1 LKKLRWQIFVVLL
14 ALVAIGV
21 LLLSQQPTATSGP
34 QAEEQPV
41 AGGIYSE
48 ALIGSLGRLNP
59 VLDAY
64 NSADRDVNRL
74 IFSGLIRHDSRGLP
88 YGDLAETWG
97 ISQDG
102 KSYSFAIR
110 SNAVFHDGTPVTS
123 EDVAYTIDLL
133 RSPDLPVPDDV
144 RDFWNQVEVEVID
157 EKTIRFLLPE
167 PFAPFLDYLTFG
179 VLPRHRLE
187 GIAPGQIVDAPFNLS
202 PVGSG
207 PFRLES
213 VQAEGGEVQ
222 GLTLRAF
229 PEYYGQAP
237 FLDQVVF
244 RYYPDEAAAL
254 AAYKNGEVLGVSHIT
269 QNTLAEALKLPELG
283 LFTSRL
289 PRLSL
294 VYLNL
299 DDPALPFFQ
308 DPAVRRALLTG
319 LNRRWIVDR
328 LLGGQGII
336 AHGPIIPDSWA
347 YYEGIERIEYD
358 PDAAIE
364 QLKRAGYTVPAEG
377 GNVRSK
383 DGVSLAFELVYPE
396 GELYAAIAQRIQQD
410 WARLGV
416 QVDLLAL
423 PYDQVIADYL
433 EPRQYQAALVD
444 LNFERSPDP
453 DPYPFWHQAQITAG
467 QNYSQWDDRQAS
479 EYLEQARVNDDFN
492 ERLKRY
498 RNFQVR
504 FASELPALPLFY
516 PVISY
521 GVDQQVRGVSVGPL
535 YDLSDR
541 LNSIASWFM
550 LTGAGDQATT
560 PTPTP

>member
-1 LKKLRWQIFVVLL
+1 
-14 ALVAIGV
+14 
-21 LLLSQQPTATSGP
+21 
-34 QAEEQPV
+34 
-41 AGGIYSE
+41 
-48 ALIGSLGRLNP
+48 
-59 VLDAY
+59 
-64 NSADRDVNRL
+64 
-74 IFSGLIRHDSRGLP
+74 
-88 YGDLAETWG
+88 
-97 ISQDG
+97 
-102 KSYSFAIR
+102 
-110 SNAVFHDGTPVTS
+110 
-123 EDVAYTIDLL
+123 
-133 RSPDLPVPDDV
+133 
-144 RDFWNQVEVEVID
+144 
-157 EKTIRFLLPE
+157 
-167 PFAPFLDYLTFG
+167 
-179 VLPRHRLE
+179 
-187 GIAPGQIVDAPFNLS
+187 
-202 PVGSG
+202 VGSG

-213 VQAEGGEVQ
+213 VDAQDGEVQ
-222 GLTLRAF
+222 GLTLRSF

-237 FLDQVVF
+237 FLEQVVF
-244 RYYPDEAAAL
+244 RYFPDEAAAL
-254 AAYKNGEVLGVSHIT
+254 AAYKNGEVQGISQIT

-294 VYLNL
+294 IYLNL
-299 DDPALPFFQ
+299 DDPDLPFFQ

-336 AHGPIIPDSWA
+336 AHGPIFPDSWA
-347 YYEGIERIEYD
+347 YYEGIQRLEYD

-383 DGVSLAFELVYPE
+383 DGAPLAFELVYPE

-410 WARLGV
+410 WSRLGV
-416 QVDLLAL
+416 QVDLVAL
-423 PYDQVIADYL
+423 PYDQVIADHL

-521 GVDQQVRGVSVGPL
+521 GIDQQVRGVSVGPL

-550 LTGAGDQATT
+550 LTGAGGPATAT
-560 PTPTP
+560 PLP

>member
-1 LKKLRWQIFVVLL
+1 MRKLRWQIIVVLL

-41 AGGIYSE
+41 AGGIYTE

-64 NSADRDVNRL
+64 NPADRDVNRL
-74 IFSGLIRHDSRGLP
+74 IFSGLIRHDSRGIP
-88 YGDLAETWG
+88 HGDLAETWG
-97 ISQDG
+97 ISRDG
-102 KSYSFAIR
+102 KAYSFAIR
-110 SNAVFHDGTPVTS
+110 QNASFHDGAPVTS
-123 EDVAYTIDLL
+123 QDIAYTIDLM
-133 RSPDLPVPDDV
+133 RSPDLPIPDDL
-144 RDFWNQVEVEVID
+144 RDFWSQVEVDVVD

-179 VLPRHRLE
+179 VLPKHQLE

-213 VQAEGGEVQ
+213 VDAQDGQVL
-222 GLTLRAF
+222 GLTLRSN
-229 PEYYGQAP
+229 PDYYGDAP
-237 FLDQVVF
+237 FLEQVVF

-254 AAYKNGEVLGVSHIT
+254 QAYRDGDVLGVSRIT
-269 QNTLAEALKLPELG
+269 QATLAEALRLPELS

-299 DDPALPFFQ
+299 DDPDVPFFQ
-308 DPAVRRALLTG
+308 DTAVRRALLTG
-319 LNRRWIVDR
+319 LNRRWMIDR
-328 LLGGQGII
+328 LLGGQGIV
-336 AHGPIIPDSWA
+336 ANGPIFPDSWA
-347 YYEGIERIEYD
+347 YYEGVERIEFD
-358 PDAAIE
+358 SNAAVE
-364 QLKRAGYTVPAEG
+364 MLKRAGYTVPAEG
-377 GNVRSK
+377 GNVREK
-383 DGVSLAFELVYPE
+383 DGVPLAFELVYPE

-416 QVDLLAL
+416 QVDLVAL
-423 PYDQVIADYL
+423 PYDQLIADRL

-444 LNFERSPDP
+444 LDFLRSPDP

-479 EYLEQARVNDDFN
+479 EYLEQARVNDDFS

-504 FASELPALPLFY
+504 FAMELPALPLFY
-516 PVISY
+516 PVVSY
-521 GVDQQVRGVSVGPL
+521 GVDQKVRGVSVGPL
-535 YDLSDR
+535 YDYSDR
-541 LNSIASWFM
+541 LNSIASWYM
-550 LTGAGDQATT
+550 LTGAASAT
-560 PTPTP
+560 PTP

>member
-1 LKKLRWQIFVVLL
+1 MLL

-21 LLLSQQPTATSGP
+21 LLLSQQPTSTSGP
-34 QAEEQPV
+34 QEGENPV
-41 AGGIYSE
+41 AGGIYTE

-64 NSADRDVNRL
+64 NPVDRDVNRL
-74 IFSGLIRHDSRGLP
+74 LFSGLITHDSRGLP
-88 YGDLAETWG
+88 HGDLAETWG

-102 KSYSFAIR
+102 KAYSFAIR
-110 SNAVFHDGTPVTS
+110 ANASFHDGTPVTS
-123 EDVAYTIDLL
+123 EDILYTIELM
-133 RSPDLPVPDDV
+133 RSPDVPTPDDI
-144 RDFWNQVEVEVID
+144 RQFWEQVDVQIID
-157 EKTIRFLLPE
+157 EKTIQFRLPE

-179 VLPRHRLE
+179 VLPRHSLE
-187 GIAPGQIVDAPFNLS
+187 GIAPGQMIDAPFNLS

-213 VQAEGGEVQ
+213 VDAQDGQVLGV
-222 GLTLRAF
+222 TLRAF
-229 PEYYGQAP
+229 TEYYGTVP
-237 FLDQVVF
+237 FLEKVVF
-244 RYYPDEAAAL
+244 RYYPDESAAL
-254 AAYKNGEVLGVSHIT
+254 AAYQRGEVLGISQIT
-269 QNTLAEALKLPELG
+269 QNTLSEALRLPELN

-294 VYLNL
+294 IYLNL

-308 DPAVRRALLTG
+308 DATVRRALLTG

-336 AHGPIIPDSWA
+336 AHGPIFSDSWA
-347 YYEGIERIEYD
+347 YYEGIERIEFD
-358 PDAAIE
+358 TDAAIAL
-364 QLKRAGYTVPAEG
+364 LKQAGYAVPAEG
-377 GNVRSK
+377 GNVRAK
-383 DGVSLAFELVYPE
+383 DGVLLSFEMVHPE
-396 GELYAAIAQRIQQD
+396 GELYTAIAQRVQQD

-423 PYDQVIADYL
+423 PYDQVITDYL
-433 EPRQYQAALVD
+433 EPREYQAALVD
-444 LNFERSPDP
+444 LNFLRSPDP
-453 DPYPFWHQAQITAG
+453 DPYPFWHQAQISAG
-467 QNYSQWDDRQAS
+467 QNYSQWDDRQVS

-504 FASELPALPLFY
+504 FAAELPALPLFY

-521 GVDQQVRGVSVGPL
+521 GVDQRVKGVSVGPL
-535 YDLSDR
+535 YDFSDR
-541 LNSIASWFM
+541 FNTIASWYM
-550 LTGAGDQATT
+550 LTGAGGQQAATT
-560 PTPTP
+560 ATP

>member
-1 LKKLRWQIFVVLL
+1 LRKLRWQIIVVLL

-34 QAEEQPV
+34 QDEEQPV
-41 AGGIYSE
+41 AGGIYTE

-97 ISQDG
+97 ISRDG
-102 KSYSFAIR
+102 KAYSFAIR
-110 SNAVFHDGTPVTS
+110 QNANFHDGAPVTS
-123 EDVAYTIDLL
+123 QDVAYTIDLM
-133 RSPDLPVPDDV
+133 RSPDLPIPDDL
-144 RDFWNQVEVEVID
+144 RDFWNQVEVDVID

-179 VLPRHRLE
+179 VIPRRRLE
-187 GIAPGQIVDAPFNLS
+187 GIAPGQVVDAPFNLS

-213 VQAEGGEVQ
+213 VDAQDGQVR
-222 GLTLRAF
+222 GLTLRAN
-229 PEYYGQAP
+229 PDYYGAAP

-244 RYYPDEAAAL
+244 RYYPDETSAL
-254 AAYKNGEVLGVSHIT
+254 QAYQQGDVLGVSRIT
-269 QNTLAEALKLPELG
+269 QATLADALKLPELN

-299 DDPALPFFQ
+299 DDPAVPFFQ
-308 DPAVRRALLTG
+308 DADVRRALLTG

-336 AHGPIIPDSWA
+336 AHGPIFPDSWA
-347 YYEGIERIEYD
+347 FYEGIQQIEYD

-377 GNVRSK
+377 GNVRTK
-383 DGVSLAFELVYPE
+383 DGVPLAFELVYPE
-396 GELYAAIAQRIQQD
+396 GELSAAIAQRIQQD

-416 QVDLLAL
+416 QVDLAAL
-423 PYDQVIADYL
+423 PYDQLIADYL

-444 LNFERSPDP
+444 LNFLRSPDP

-479 EYLEQARVNDDFN
+479 EYLEQARVNDDFS

-504 FASELPALPLFY
+504 FAQELPALPLFY
-516 PVISY
+516 PVVSY
-521 GVDQQVRGVSVGPL
+521 GVDQKVRGVSVGPL
-535 YDLSDR
+535 YDFSDR

-550 LTGAGDQATT
+550 LTGAASFT
-560 PTPTP
+560 PTP